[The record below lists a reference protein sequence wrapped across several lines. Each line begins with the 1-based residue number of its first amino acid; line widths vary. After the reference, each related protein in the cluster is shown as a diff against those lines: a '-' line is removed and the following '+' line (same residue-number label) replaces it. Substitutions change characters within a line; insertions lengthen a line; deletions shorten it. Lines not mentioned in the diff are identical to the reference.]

1 MDDDAL
7 EELSVAREPRSRDT
21 NSMSRS
27 IVDQLPKFSEWAA
40 GRQSSLDA
48 DTVSKHV
55 RQMVDVSCG
64 VSITTYLLV
73 KRESAVH
80 LHVWCFGA
88 DKASV
93 DYN

>member
-7 EELSVAREPRSRDT
+7 EELSFAREPRSRET
-21 NSMSRS
+21 TTLTRAS

-55 RQMVDVSCG
+55 RQMVDVSVLG
-64 VSITTYLLV
+64 EYSRRVILFF
-73 KRESAVH
+73 KIE
-80 LHVWCFGA
+80 F
-88 DKASV
+88 
-93 DYN
+93 